1 MWKHINEHPT
11 ICLVNICKVNC
22 PWVHALSCDFFC
34 VEVGWTKSLY
44 YTVLVGPT
52 QWAVFGMDRK
62 GNLKGVINKRWP
74 NGLDQARTHFSVH
87 TNCSERRAQTD
98 TECKTIML
106 KILSNRII
114 ILCGESV
121 KTATLLV
128 IRVLVILLMS
138 KQWLQINSPCTIG
151 GITTLYVVTPY
162 SH

>member
-11 ICLVNICKVNC
+11 TCLVNMCKLNC
-22 PWVHALSCDFFC
+22 PWVLVCVTFC
-34 VEVGWTKSLY
+34 VEVGWTKSLF

-52 QWAVFGMDRK
+52 QWAVFGTVRK
-62 GNLKGVINKRWP
+62 GNVKGVINKRL
-74 NGLDQARTHFSVH
+74 NQARTHFSVH
-87 TNCSERRAQTD
+87 TNCGERRAQTD
-98 TECKTIML
+98 TDCKTIVL

-114 ILCGESV
+114 ILFGESV

-151 GITTLYVVTPY
+151 GVTTLCVVTPY
-162 SH
+162 SY